1 MPAREKPHPNNPR
14 RPRTSRVHAAT
25 AMRAAG
31 QWPRMD
37 RLRVVLWWLAVVDQA
52 HRARRA
58 LVRRNPR
65 RRRAVRERRRR
76 HAIPLH
82 PRNTRPAHDGAGR
95 RNGDDTLMDLT
106 ESIQPRSDQVN
117 ADDLVGGPITY
128 TVREVVKG
136 KAEQPFDFQLVE
148 TNRAY
153 RPSKTMR
160 RVIVAAWGSDASNY
174 AGRRLTLYR
183 EPSIKFGGTV
193 VGGIRISA
201 MSHID
206 KPVEVM
212 LQVTRGKREKFT
224 VAPLA
229 EPATVTDVTVA
240 QLVAEFERVGVP
252 EDKRLAGANHYA
264 GASAASLDTLTED
277 QARVVLD
284 VLAAREDA

>member
-1 MPAREKPHPNNPR
+1 
-14 RPRTSRVHAAT
+14 
-25 AMRAAG
+25 
-31 QWPRMD
+31 RMD

-52 HRARRA
+52 RRTRPA
-58 LVRRNPR
+58 MVRRNPR

-76 HAIPLH
+76 HAIPLLD
-82 PRNTRPAHDGAGR
+82 RNTRPATNRAGR
-95 RNGDDTLMDLT
+95 RNGADTLMDLT

-174 AGRRLTLYR
+174 AGRRITLYR
-183 EPSIKFGGTV
+183 EPSIKFGGQT
-193 VGGIRISA
+193 VGGIRISH

-206 KPVEVM
+206 KTVEVM
-212 LQVTRGKREKFT
+212 VQVTRGKREKFA
-224 VAPLA
+224 VQPIAAP
-229 EPATVTDVTVA
+229 PAPADPDTIA
-240 QLVAEFERVGVP
+240 Q
-252 EDKRLAGANHYA
+252 
-264 GASAASLDTLTED
+264 
-277 QARVVLD
+277 
-284 VLAAREDA
+284 